1 MKFHYIQNILDDC
14 QTHSL
19 SVLAITSDIFVVIVT
34 GVTFFA
40 LVALDYT
47 VLSQSELS
55 NLLEGVIKLVVIKD

>member
-1 MKFHYIQNILDDC
+1 VKFHYIQNTLDDS

-34 GVTFFA
+34 GITFFA